1 LTAVASTYTLMIERP
16 PARWPQ
22 VFCDVISHGKLIVL
36 QKGSV
41 QSRGGILQEPEDNL
55 MARIRFNLRNKILSV

>member
-1 LTAVASTYTLMIERP
+1 VATTSPPMIERP